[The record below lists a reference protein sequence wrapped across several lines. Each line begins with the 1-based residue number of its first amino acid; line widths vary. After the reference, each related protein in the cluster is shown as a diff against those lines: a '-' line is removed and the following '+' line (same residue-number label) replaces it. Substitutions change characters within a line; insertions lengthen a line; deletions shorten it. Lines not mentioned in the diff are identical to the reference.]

1 MIRLER
7 LRKMMVREKI
17 PALLLTNPIN
27 IGYLSGF
34 AGSEDI
40 ALVTFKKAILF
51 TPLEVGRLG
60 RPPRL
65 RQGLLTG
72 FTDFRYL
79 EEAKKKGINFQIKKR
94 KGPLLK
100 VLAPVL
106 SKLKIKRLGF
116 EAEYL
121 SHFHH
126 RLLSKD
132 LKRIRL
138 ISTSGLIENLRRIK
152 EQGEIKSIK
161 KAIKITENA
170 LAKTLKKT
178 KIPIKERELSALL
191 EYELKKAGAEGSAFN
206 PIVAFGR
213 KTSYPHSRPSSARL
227 KKGDLIKIDCGAI
240 YREYSSD
247 LTRTFVFGSA
257 TKRQKRIYSLLYRA
271 QSEAIEKI
279 KPGIECSQIDRIA
292 RKIITKEGYGKFFG
306 HGLGHGVGREVH
318 EGPYLKS
325 EDRTPLEPGMVLTV
339 EPGIYIPGWGGIRIE
354 DMVLVTERGCQVLS
368 KRVPKELPEL

>member
-1 MIRLER
+1 MTRLER
-7 LRKMMVREKI
+7 LRKRMAKEKI
-17 PALLLTNPIN
+17 SALLLTNPLN
-27 IGYLSGF
+27 ISYLSDF

-40 ALVTFKKAILF
+40 ALVTFKKAIL
-51 TPLEVGRLG
+51 L
-60 RPPRL
+60 
-65 RQGLLTG
+65 
-72 FTDFRYL
+72 TDFRYL
-79 EEAKKKGINFQIKKR
+79 EEAKKKVINFQIKKR

-100 VLAPVL
+100 ALVPVL
-106 SKLKIKRLGF
+106 NKLKIKRLRF
-116 EAEYL
+116 EAEHL
-121 SHFHH
+121 SYSTYHFF
-126 RLLSKD
+126 SKN
-132 LKRIRL
+132 LKGIRL
-138 ISTSGLIENLRRIK
+138 ISTRGLVENLRRIK
-152 EQGEIKSIK
+152 DQKEIRLIRR
-161 KAIKITENA
+161 AIEITENA
-170 LAKTLKKT
+170 LAKTLKKI

-213 KTSYPHSRPSSARL
+213 RTSYPHSRPSSARL

-240 YREYSSD
+240 YQKYSSD
-247 LTRTFVFGSA
+247 LTRTFVFRSA
-257 TKRQKRIYSLLYRA
+257 TKRQKRIYSLLCRA

-279 KPGIECSQIDRIA
+279 RPGIECSRIDRIA

-339 EPGIYIPGWGGIRIE
+339 EPGIYISGWGGIRIE

>member
-1 MIRLER
+1 MTRLKR
-7 LRKMMVREKI
+7 LRERMVEKKI

-40 ALVTFKKAILF
+40 ALITSKKAIL
-51 TPLEVGRLG
+51 
-60 RPPRL
+60 
-65 RQGLLTG
+65 

-79 EEAKKKGINFQIKKR
+79 EEAEKKVVNFQIKKR
-94 KGPLLK
+94 KDPLLK
-100 VLAPVL
+100 VLVPL
-106 SKLKIKRLGF
+106 LNKLKIKKLGF
-116 EAEYL
+116 EAEHL
-121 SHFHH
+121 SYSRY
-126 RLLSKD
+126 RLFSKH
-132 LKRIRL
+132 LRGIRL
-138 ISTSGLIENLRRIK
+138 ISTQGLVENLRRIK
-152 EQGEIKSIK
+152 DQGEIKSIK
-161 KAIKITENA
+161 KAIRITENA
-170 LAKTLKKT
+170 LANTLKKI
-178 KIPIKERELSALL
+178 KISINERELSTLL
-191 EYELKKAGAEGSAFN
+191 EYELKKAGAKGSAFN

-213 KTSYPHSRPSSARL
+213 RTSYPHSRPSLARL

-240 YREYSSD
+240 YQEYSSD
-247 LTRTFVFGSA
+247 LTRTFVFGRA

-279 KPGIECSQIDRIA
+279 RPGIECSRIDRVA

-325 EDRTPLEPGMVLTV
+325 EDRTLLEPGMVLTV
-339 EPGIYIPGWGGIRIE
+339 EPGIYISGWGGIRIE

-368 KRVPKELPEL
+368 KRAPKELPEL